1 MAKAMGFYLLHDP
14 SNMKKELKRAC
25 AAGNA
30 SACDDLK
37 SLKRV
42 RQFNLDTEKS
52 N

>member
-1 MAKAMGFYLLHDP
+1 MGFYLLHDP

-25 AAGNA
+25 TAGNA

-42 RQFNLDTEKS
+42 HQFDLDTERF